1 MDPVSD
7 PATVVD
13 SSLEN
18 GNAIEP
24 LPVEDLLE
32 STPAAADVDGGAI
45 LDELEPVETT
55 PATAAAT
62 ATTDADKIA
71 ALGKSVGYDLSRFK
85 TVEAAQAAADMVY
98 ERFAN
103 LGGNGDIAA
112 ALDPGAETEVK
123 IEDEDLGLDEATTDP
138 AILAAFKKLN
148 GRNVE
153 LQKKMV
159 EKAKAD
165 SLQQRQNIVSGI
177 QSQAEGFLDGLQAD
191 TFGKAGQRTAAQSAK
206 AEVVHKIAM
215 KAVTG
220 LVQEA
225 RRSGNAPNLSMNDV
239 MDWAVKTAGFA
250 VEKKPAAAAAV
261 KKQFALPPKSPT
273 AGKATPSVAGKL
285 RVPEANDPQGRINS
299 KDPNVQAIWVET
311 LRRINT

>member
-1 MDPVSD
+1 MDINDPS

-13 SSLEN
+13 TALESQ
-18 GNAIEP
+18 NAIEP

-32 STPAAADVDGGAI
+32 PTPIVGERDGGAI
-45 LDELEPVETT
+45 LDELEPVET
-55 PATAAAT
+55 AT
-62 ATTDADKIA
+62 ATTTTTDAEKIA
-71 ALGKSVGYDLSRFK
+71 AIGKSVGYDLSRFK
-85 TVEAAQAAADMVY
+85 TVEDAQAAADMVY

-112 ALDPGAETEVK
+112 ALDPGAEEDVK

-165 SLQQRQNIVSGI
+165 SAQQRQNVVNGI
-177 QSQAEGFLDGLQAD
+177 QLQAESFLDTLQAD
-191 TFGKAGQRTAAQSAK
+191 TFGKAGQRSAAQSAK

-225 RRSGNAPNLSMNDV
+225 RRSGNAPNVSMNDV

-250 VEKKPAAAAAV
+250 VEKKPAPVAA
-261 KKQFALPPKSPT
+261 KKQFALPPKSPS
-273 AGKATPSVAGKL
+273 AGQGTPSAAGKL
-285 RVPEANDPQGRINS
+285 RVAESHDPHNRINS
-299 KDPNVQAIWVET
+299 KDPNIQAIWAET
-311 LRRINT
+311 LRRVNR